1 MEILFRI
8 KLFIKRNENVRNMFA
23 ILSSTVVQT
32 PIS

>member
-8 KLFIKRNENVRNMFA
+8 KLFIKRNENVRNMSA